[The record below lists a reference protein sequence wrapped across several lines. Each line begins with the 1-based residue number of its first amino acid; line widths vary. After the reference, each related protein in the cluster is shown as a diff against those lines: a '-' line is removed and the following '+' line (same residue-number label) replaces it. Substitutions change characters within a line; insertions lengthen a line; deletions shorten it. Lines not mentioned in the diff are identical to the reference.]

1 MQYNINAVPLRKTD
15 YSANELMLIMPQATK
30 KTWNFMGL
38 IDKIPSLGT
47 LTNIALL
54 VTAFAQVYLGFQ
66 FYKVRQAVNTA
77 QLEARLLESDGRAQ
91 LKLANIEERF
101 SKVSVVLKFLLD
113 EAKNPRKTNEE
124 VIRDGGTAG
133 ASHFSGDSKTLDVP
147 VATVI
152 AERLNLRIGPGL
164 TNAPLMTVS
173 KGTRLVVED
182 YSSNWARVIAPNGV
196 RAFALKEQLEIAEA
210 AQ

>member
-15 YSANELMLIMPQATK
+15 YSANELMLILPAPKTSWSLEELLK
-30 KTWNFMGL
+30 KL
-38 IDKIPSLGT
+38 PSLGT

-77 QLEARLLESDGRAQ
+77 QLEARLLESEGRAQ

-124 VIRDGGTAG
+124 VIRDGAAE
-133 ASHFSGDSKTLDVP
+133 ASRFSGDSKTLDVP